1 MCDLRHRWI
10 LALQARLGA
19 VATRRPSLLAL
30 PGLSQSMELDLQ
42 VYIP

>member
-19 VATRRPSLLAL
+19 VTTRRPSLLAL
-30 PGLSQSMELDLQ
+30 PGVSRPFEFRSSGLA
-42 VYIP
+42 P